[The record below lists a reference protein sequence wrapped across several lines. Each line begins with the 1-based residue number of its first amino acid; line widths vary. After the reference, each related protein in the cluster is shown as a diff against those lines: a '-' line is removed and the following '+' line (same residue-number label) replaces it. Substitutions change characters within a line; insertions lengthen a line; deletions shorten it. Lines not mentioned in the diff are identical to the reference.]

1 MTIEEYFKE
10 FGQRKVAEIRTA
22 LRVNNINAS
31 GRLSESIT
39 DKVESTP
46 DSVRLTVDALAY
58 IATVDIGR
66 APTKKR
72 TGDFTVQKI
81 KDWIIAKR
89 LSIPAKMT
97 LDQYAFVVWRKINRE
112 GTLKFRTKARS
123 LVSDAIEEGLAD
135 FEKGLTQF
143 TVDNVDTFLARWQR
157 L

>member
-1 MTIEEYFKE
+1 MTIEEYFKD

-31 GRLSESIT
+31 GKLSESIT

-46 DSVRLTVDALAY
+46 QSIRLIVDALAY

-89 LSIPAKMT
+89 LQVPAKMT
-97 LDQYAFVVWRKINRE
+97 LDQFAFVVWRKINRE
-112 GTLKFRTKARS
+112 GTLQFRSGARS
-123 LVSDAIEEGLAD
+123 LVSDAIESGLSD
-135 FEKGLTQF
+135 FEQGLTNF
-143 TVDNVDTFLARWQR
+143 VLSDVDIFLAKWQR